1 MKLVVLSQRVD
12 DYPDRKERRDGLD
25 QRLTSLILTIG
36 FLPVPIPN
44 AFHMEPD
51 SGALNRDAFDKWIN
65 TINPGAFLL
74 SGGNDIGDFPERD
87 LVESWLLDHAERHN
101 LPALGVCR
109 GMQLMGLRTGGKLKP
124 LKGHVGTQHQLSGV
138 IEGKANSYHNQ
149 GLVKCPPKFRI
160 LARSEDGNIEAIRHE
175 SLPWEGW
182 MWHPEREPVISS
194 QDIER
199 LKALFR

>member
-12 DYPDRKERRDGLD
+12 DYPNRKERRDGLD

-36 FLPVPIPN
+36 YLPVPIPN
-44 AFHMEPD
+44 AFHLEPH
-51 SGALNRDAFDKWIN
+51 SGALNKDTFNKWVN
-65 TINPGAFLL
+65 AINPGALLL

-87 LVESWLLDHAERHN
+87 LVEGWLLDYAERHN

-109 GMQLMGLRTGGKLKP
+109 GMQLMGLRTGGKLKS
-124 LKGHVGTQHQLSGV
+124 LKGHVGTQHHLSGV
-138 IEGKANSYHNQ
+138 IKGKVNSYHNQ
-149 GLVKCPPKFRI
+149 GLVKCPPKFQI

-182 MWHPEREPVISS
+182 MWHPEREPVISP

-199 LKALFR
+199 LKALFK